1 MGKETGWDAPPYE
14 MNRVVRI
21 PQAIPELGVEA
32 GDGGVIDFARERSD
46 GTILLNVE
54 IPKDGGYSVGF
65 ATILVLADGS
75 LQLVSYTRLDV

>member
-1 MGKETGWDAPPYE
+1 MATETGWDAPPYE
-14 MNRVVRI
+14 MNRVMRI

-32 GDGGVIDFARERSD
+32 GDGGVIDFAHERPD

-54 IPKDGGYSVGF
+54 IPKNGGYSVGS

-75 LQLVSYTRLDV
+75 LQFVSYTRLNV